1 MHFWRSIQRMARH
14 PKFKRLL
21 AVRIATQASDG
32 TLQVGMASYVL
43 FSPQSQPNAVAIAAV
58 LAITLLPFS
67 FLGPFASVVLDRWSR
82 QRVVVWTDALR
93 ATIALSLAALVFTG
107 DRSFRIQAVMFGLLL
122 VAMSANRFLLAGLTA
137 GLPYTVNKSEY
148 LTASSIMPTIGPTGV
163 LIGGAIAGGLRV
175 ALAPRYMQTHQADAI
190 VFVVAALMFCTSV
203 ALAFGFGKHELG
215 PEPGQSRPSVK
226 RVLPDLREA
235 LSVIRHQAPIG
246 IGLTTIFVA
255 RMCFGLISVG
265 VILGY
270 RNYFHT
276 VKQVNAA
283 MADIGLWGAFTGVG
297 FVLSA
302 VLVPPLAHRFGLR
315 TTLMMLLLGSAVMQA
330 IPGSIFHRTTLLIAA
345 FGIGL
350 FAQSIKIVVDTV
362 CQIHVDDNYKGRVF
376 VIYDMLFNA
385 AIVAAAALAIFVL
398 PADGFSHLV
407 FIGTG
412 VAYLLLAVWF
422 WWQTGRTGGRE
433 AFDVGQHGSGSLVG
447 EQQPVE
453 DEVAPVVTV
462 AEEPRAEPA

>member
-1 MHFWRSIQRMARH
+1 MARH

-43 FSPQSQPNAVAIAAV
+43 FSPQSQPNAVAIATV

-67 FLGPFASVVLDRWSR
+67 FLGPFVSVVLDRWSR

-93 ATIALSLAALVFTG
+93 AVIALALAALVFTG
-107 DRSFRIQAVMFGLLL
+107 NRSLEVQAVMFGLLL

-163 LIGGAIAGGLRV
+163 LIGGAIAGGLRL
-175 ALAPRYMQTHQADAI
+175 ALAPRYLATHQADAV

-203 ALAFGFGKHELG
+203 TLAFGFGKHELG
-215 PEPGQSRPSVK
+215 PEPGLPRARMTPWQSARK
-226 RVLPDLREA
+226 VLAELRDA
-235 LSVIRHQAPIG
+235 LVHIG
-246 IGLTTIFVA
+246 QQGPTGVSLATIFGA
-255 RMCFGLISVG
+255 RVCFGLISVG

-276 VKQVNAA
+276 VSQVNKA
-283 MADIGLWGAFTGVG
+283 MADIGLWGALTGVG

-302 VLVPPLAHRFGLR
+302 ALVPPLAHRFGLR
-315 TTLMMLLLGSAVMQA
+315 RTMLVLLVASGLVQA
-330 IPGSIFHRTTLLIAA
+330 IPGSIFHRVPLLIAA

-362 CQIHVDDNYKGRVF
+362 CQIHVDDHYKGRVF
-376 VIYDMLFNA
+376 VIYDMIFNA
-385 AIVAAAALAIFVL
+385 AIVVAAALAIWVL
-398 PADGFSHLV
+398 PADGFSHAA
-407 FIGTG
+407 FIATG
-412 VAYLLLAVWF
+412 VAYLVLAAFF
-422 WWQTGRTGGRE
+422 WWRTSRRGGDE
-433 AFDVGQHGSGSLVG
+433 AFNHGQHGSGHVR
-447 EQQPVE
+447 E
-453 DEVAPVVTV
+453 DSDGVVTT
-462 AEEPRAEPA
+462 R